1 MELPLFEVPFLA
13 EVDLPGTIPALS
25 IWFSLST
32 SSRVDA
38 LATASRMALASSADG
53 PPLKEK
59 KSDFLKILKYLNWS
73 NVYSNLNQQCANL
86 KS

>member
-59 KSDFLKILKYLNWS
+59 KKWLPENTEIPKLIKCL
-73 NVYSNLNQQCANL
+73 QQL
-86 KS
+86 KSAMC